1 MKASRGG
8 CRIGVDVGGTFTDVV
23 LHDPRS
29 GALHVAKTLTTPGDL
44 ARAVMAGVDA
54 VLAESGKRPSDVG
67 ALLHATTVAT
77 NAILERKGARTAL
90 LTTEGFRDVLILGRQ
105 KRYETYDLYFR
116 KPAPLTRRRHVHEV
130 RERVDAD
137 GNVVTPIDLESLDPV
152 ADRLLAEGI
161 ESAAIVFLHSYANPD
176 HERAA
181 AQRLAERAPGLAISV
196 SCDVSPRIREY
207 ERSSTTVANAFVK
220 PIVARYLDRLRE
232 TLTRRGFA
240 APLHVMQSNGG
251 LVTPEVARDF
261 PVRIVESGPAAGVLL
276 ARHVGRLES
285 ADRVL
290 TFDMGGT
297 TAKLGVVDD
306 GEPAI
311 ASTFEVDTID
321 SRRYSGLPLSTPA
334 IELLEIGAGG
344 GSIASTDGRTIRVG
358 PESAGADPGPIC
370 YGGGGDRPTVTDAN
384 LALGYLDPGNFNG
397 GAMTLD
403 PEAAAAGLR
412 RHIADP
418 LGLSLEDAAWGVH
431 AVANA
436 GMERAM
442 RVMSVER
449 GRDPRRYV
457 LVAFGGAGP
466 VHAARIARALSIPR
480 VIVPAAAGVGSAVGL
495 LTADVRI
502 DVTVTR
508 AMTLEAG
515 AGDRIAA
522 TYAELEAL
530 VAREAPRLG
539 PAAPRLSRYARLRQ
553 IGQGFEIG
561 VDLPGGPIDDEY
573 VDRAIEAFH
582 AAYERDYGY
591 RDEASGVEAVDW
603 CLAATF
609 LDDATGPFE
618 AAAVPRREDGRIDG
632 VRRAYLPERAA
643 WTDCRVLDRATLAR
657 EAAARAGGLPGPAI
671 VEDPESTILALP
683 GDRLSM
689 SGRGDV
695 IVDINAGEDD

>member
-1 MKASRGG
+1 MTAAQARY
-8 CRIGVDVGGTFTDVV
+8 RVGVDVGGTFTDIV
-23 LHDPRS
+23 LHDSRS
-29 GALHVAKTLTTPGDL
+29 GALYVAKTLTTPGDL
-44 ARAVMAGVDA
+44 ARAVMAGMDT
-54 VLAESGKRPSDVG
+54 VLEESGKEPSDVG

-90 LTTEGFRDVLILGRQ
+90 LTTKGFRDVLILGRQ
-105 KRYETYDLYFR
+105 KRYETYNLYFR
-116 KPAPLTRRRHVHEV
+116 KPEPLTRRRRIYEIS
-130 RERVDAD
+130 ERVDAD
-137 GNVVTPIDLESLDPV
+137 GSVIAPIDMDGLDSV
-152 ADRLLAEGI
+152 IDRLLAEGI

-181 AQRLAERAPGLAISV
+181 ARRLAERAPGLAV
-196 SCDVSPRIREY
+196 TASCDVSPRIREY
-207 ERSSTTVANAFVK
+207 ERSSTTLANAFVK
-220 PIVARYLDRLRE
+220 PVVARYLDRLRE

-251 LVTPEVARDF
+251 LVTPEIARDF

-276 ARHVGRLES
+276 ARHIGRLES
-285 ADRVL
+285 ADHVL

-311 ASTFEVDTID
+311 TSAFEVDTID
-321 SRRYSGLPLSTPA
+321 SRRYSGLPLSMPA

-344 GSIASTDGRTIRVG
+344 GSVASTDGHTIQVG

-384 LALGYLDPGNFNG
+384 LVLGYLDPENFNG
-397 GAMTLD
+397 GAMTLN
-403 PEAAAAGLR
+403 PEAAEAGLR
-412 RHIADP
+412 QSIAGP

-436 GMERAM
+436 NMERAM
-442 RVMSVER
+442 RVMSVEK

-466 VHAARIARALSIPR
+466 IHAARIARALSIPR

-508 AMTLEAG
+508 AMALEAG
-515 AGDRIAA
+515 ASGRVAA
-522 TYAELEAL
+522 AYAELESL
-530 VAREAPRLG
+530 VAKEAPRLG
-539 PAAPRLSRYARLRQ
+539 STAPRLSRYAYLRQ
-553 IGQGFEIG
+553 AGQGFEIS
-561 VDLPGGPIDDEY
+561 VDLPDGPIDDSY
-573 VDRAIEAFH
+573 VDRVIEAFR

-603 CLAATF
+603 CLAAMF
-609 LDDATGPFE
+609 SDGATGRLE
-618 AAAVPRREDGRIDG
+618 TTAVPRGEGGRIDG
-632 VRRAYLPERAA
+632 ARRVYMPERAA
-643 WTDCRVLDRATLAR
+643 WVACRILDRATLAR
-657 EAAARAGGLPGPAI
+657 ETSARADGLPGPAI
-671 VEDPESTILALP
+671 IEDPESTILALP

-695 IVDINAGEDD
+695 IIDIDAMEDD